1 MKKSFKKLGFVSL
14 AASSVLLGSMNA
26 TDLETYAA
34 LQKPSHVF
42 GNYAKK
48 DSGETH
54 HTTTSTLAPKD
65 SNPSTPQQEQQQAKS
80 TATSDS
86 QEAKTLETTAN
97 TDQTTA
103 TTDKAYTTSTDSSV
117 KSVAENVESDNTTV
131 QGDEK
136 TLEKAVDQVQAD
148 ATSKDFNETTFTT
161 DQKAEQ
167 AAEQNLQKAENK
179 LKTDEGALD
188 SALQQQQAKS
198 TATSDSQEA
207 KTLETTANTDQ
218 TTATT
223 DKAYTTSTDSSVK
236 SVAENVESDNT
247 TVQGDEKTLEKA
259 VDQVQAD
266 ATSKDFNETTFT
278 TDQKAE
284 QAAEQNLQK
293 AENKLKTDEGALDSA
308 LQQQQAKNTLIK
320 DTATVK
326 GFNSVSVSAMDTTLS
341 GVKTMYQQTET
352 ISTLLSGNSGLGS
365 VISNAQGLSS
375 AFSAL
380 ESAQN
385 TLKGYLDSSSA
396 TIGQLTNGSNA
407 VVGALDQ
414 AIAQVDTAL
423 ADLAANVADTPKTQA
438 ATLVTADNSTT
449 NSTTTD
455 AINFLSALKNNLTAQ
470 KDAFMNVHKNIQT
483 AVAQAQATYKPSV
496 MNTNNYGQMYGVD
509 AMAGYKWFFGK
520 TKRFGFR
527 TYGYYSYNHANLS
540 FVGSQLGIME
550 GASQVNNFTYGVG
563 FDALYNFY
571 ESKEGYNTAG
581 LFMGFGLGG
590 DSFIVQ
596 GESYLK
602 SQMNICNNT
611 AGCSAS
617 MNTSYFQMPVEF
629 GFRSNFSKHSGIEVG
644 FKLPLFTN
652 QFYKERSVDE
662 SVDVFYKRNFSIYF
676 NYMINF

>member
-14 AASSVLLGSMNA
+14 ATSSVLLGSMNA

-42 GNYAKK
+42 GNYAAKK
-48 DSGETH
+48 DGNKSPALEAGGSGKGGNLGSQ
-54 HTTTSTLAPKD
+54 TS
-65 SNPSTPQQEQQQAKS
+65 
-80 TATSDS
+80 
-86 QEAKTLETTAN
+86 
-97 TDQTTA
+97 
-103 TTDKAYTTSTDSSV
+103 
-117 KSVAENVESDNTTV
+117 
-131 QGDEK
+131 
-136 TLEKAVDQVQAD
+136 
-148 ATSKDFNETTFTT
+148 
-161 DQKAEQ
+161 
-167 AAEQNLQKAENK
+167 
-179 LKTDEGALD
+179 
-188 SALQQQQAKS
+188 QQQQAQN
-198 TATSDSQEA
+198 TASSGTPNPETPPAKEGPSSSGSSGTPSSSGSSVASQLV
-207 KTLETTANTDQ
+207 KD
-218 TTATT
+218 ATT
-223 DKAYTTSTDSSVK
+223 VNS
-236 SVAENVESDNT
+236 
-247 TVQGDEKTLEKA
+247 
-259 VDQVQAD
+259 
-266 ATSKDFNETTFT
+266 
-278 TDQKAE
+278 
-284 QAAEQNLQK
+284 
-293 AENKLKTDEGALDSA
+293 LK
-308 LQQQQAKNTLIK
+308 
-320 DTATVK
+320 
-326 GFNSVSVSAMDTTLS
+326 SVSVSGMNTTLS
-341 GVKTMYQQTET
+341 GVETMSKQTAT
-352 ISTLLSGNSGLGS
+352 ISALLNSSTDLSS

-375 AFSAL
+375 AFGTL

-407 VVGALDQ
+407 VVGTLDK
-414 AIAQVDTAL
+414 ATNQVDMAL
-423 ADLAANVADTPKTQA
+423 ADLVTTDTQKTQA
-438 ATLVTADNSTT
+438 VTLATTGSST

-455 AINFLSALKNNLTAQ
+455 AINFLNALKTNLMAQ

-483 AVAQAQATYKPSV
+483 AVAQDQATYTPSV

-509 AMAGYKWFFGK
+509 AMAWYKWFFGK

-540 FVGSQLGIME
+540 FVGSKLGIME

-571 ESKEGYNTAG
+571 ESKEGYYNTAG
-581 LFMGFGLGG
+581 LFLGFGLGG

-602 SQMNICNNT
+602 SQMRICNNT

-652 QFYKERSVDE
+652 QFYKERGVDG

>member
-48 DSGETH
+48 DSDDKG
-54 HTTTSTLAPKD
+54 KD
-65 SNPSTPQQEQQQAKS
+65 SKLSSDSPTQQQAQKAAQT
-80 TATSDS
+80 TAQSDS
-86 QEAKTLETTAN
+86 QEVATLENTA
-97 TDQTTA
+97 
-103 TTDKAYTTSTDSSV
+103 STDSTTASSDEAYT
-117 KSVAENVESDNTTV
+117 KS
-131 QGDEK
+131 
-136 TLEKAVDQVQAD
+136 AD
-148 ATSKDFNETTFTT
+148 ATVAGAAQSVEKDNTAVQSAET
-161 DQKAEQ
+161 
-167 AAEQNLQKAENK
+167 NLQKAENQLTNDQNALETA
-179 LKTDEGALD
+179 LKDQTPSTPPTKKDETSGSGDKDQHTASGTPD
-188 SALQQQQAKS
+188 SS
-198 TATSDSQEA
+198 TPPTKETPPATSGGTPSA
-207 KTLETTANTDQ
+207 
-218 TTATT
+218 
-223 DKAYTTSTDSSVK
+223 SGSSVA
-236 SVAENVESDNT
+236 SQLT
-247 TVQGDEKTLEKA
+247 
-259 VDQVQAD
+259 
-266 ATSKDFNETTFT
+266 
-278 TDQKAE
+278 
-284 QAAEQNLQK
+284 
-293 AENKLKTDEGALDSA
+293 
-308 LQQQQAKNTLIK
+308 K
-320 DTATVK
+320 DTTMVNNLK
-326 GFNSVSVSAMDTTLS
+326 SVSVSAMNTTLS
-341 GVKTMYQQTET
+341 GVTQLSQQTAT
-352 ISTLLSGNSGLGS
+352 ISNLLSGNSNLGS

-407 VVGALDQ
+407 VVGALNK
-414 AIAQVDTAL
+414 AINQVDMAL
-423 ADLAANVADTPKTQA
+423 ADLATADTQKTQA
-438 ATLVTADNSTT
+438 VALATASTT
-449 NSTTTD
+449 TTTD
-455 AINFLSALKNNLTAQ
+455 AINFLNALKANLMAQ
-470 KDAFMNVHKNIQT
+470 KDAFMSVHKNIQT
-483 AVAQAQATYKPSV
+483 AVAQAQATYTPSV
-496 MNTNNYGQMYGVD
+496 VNTNNYGQMYGVD

-527 TYGYYSYNHANLS
+527 SYGYYSYNHANLS

-581 LFMGFGLGG
+581 LFVGFGLGG

-602 SQMNICNNT
+602 SQMRICNDT

-644 FKLPLFTN
+644 LKLPLFTN
-652 QFYKERSVDE
+652 QFYKERGVDE

>member
-1 MKKSFKKLGFVSL
+1 MKKSFKKLGFFSL
-14 AASSVLLGSMNA
+14 ATSSVLLGSMNA

-42 GNYAKK
+42 SNYAEK
-48 DSGETH
+48 DSGSGGTTH
-54 HTTTSTLAPKD
+54 TASSGTPT
-65 SNPSTPQQEQQQAKS
+65 PSTPPTKEEPKH
-80 TATSDS
+80 TASAPTPSASGVAS
-86 QEAKTLETTAN
+86 QL
-97 TDQTTA
+97 
-103 TTDKAYTTSTDSSV
+103 V
-117 KSVAENVESDNTTV
+117 KDTTTV
-131 QGDEK
+131 
-136 TLEKAVDQVQAD
+136 
-148 ATSKDFNETTFTT
+148 N
-161 DQKAEQ
+161 
-167 AAEQNLQKAENK
+167 NLK
-179 LKTDEGALD
+179 
-188 SALQQQQAKS
+188 
-198 TATSDSQEA
+198 
-207 KTLETTANTDQ
+207 
-218 TTATT
+218 
-223 DKAYTTSTDSSVK
+223 
-236 SVAENVESDNT
+236 
-247 TVQGDEKTLEKA
+247 
-259 VDQVQAD
+259 
-266 ATSKDFNETTFT
+266 
-278 TDQKAE
+278 
-284 QAAEQNLQK
+284 
-293 AENKLKTDEGALDSA
+293 
-308 LQQQQAKNTLIK
+308 
-320 DTATVK
+320 
-326 GFNSVSVSAMDTTLS
+326 SVSVSSMNTTLS
-341 GVKTMYQQTET
+341 GVETMSQQSAT
-352 ISTLLSGNSGLGS
+352 IGNLLNSSTDLSS
-365 VISNAQGLSS
+365 VIPNAQGLSS

-407 VVGALDQ
+407 VVGALDK
-414 AIAQVDTAL
+414 AINQVDMAL
-423 ADLAANVADTPKTQA
+423 SDLATADTQKTQA
-438 ATLVTADNSTT
+438 VTLAATGSSAT
-449 NSTTTD
+449 NSATTD

-483 AVAQAQATYKPSV
+483 AVAQAQATYTPSV
-496 MNTNNYGQMYGVD
+496 INTNNYGQMYGVD

-520 TKRFGFR
+520 TKRFGLR

-581 LFMGFGLGG
+581 LFVGFGLGG

-602 SQMNICNNT
+602 SQMQICNNT

-652 QFYKERSVDE
+652 QFYKERGVDG

>member
-14 AASSVLLGSMNA
+14 AASGVLLGSMNA

-42 GNYAKK
+42 GNYAEKDK
-48 DSGETH
+48 DSKL
-54 HTTTSTLAPKD
+54 TSD
-65 SNPSTPQQEQQQAKS
+65 SPTQQQAQTQAQN
-80 TATSDS
+80 TASSDKT
-86 QEAKTLETTAN
+86 EATTLEN
-97 TDQTTA
+97 TA
-103 TTDKAYTTSTDSSV
+103 TTDNTTAAADKAYESSTYDSTVSGAAQKV
-117 KSVAENVESDNTTV
+117 ETDNIAVQTAEQALKSAVE
-131 QGDEK
+131 K
-136 TLEKAVDQVQAD
+136 VQAD
-148 ATSKDFNETTFTT
+148 ANATDFNETTFKT
-161 DQKAEQ
+161 DQ
-167 AAEQNLQKAENK
+167 AAEQTAEK
-179 LKTDEGALD
+179 
-188 SALQQQQAKS
+188 ALQQAESK
-198 TATSDSQEA
+198 
-207 KTLETTANTDQ
+207 LNTDQ
-218 TTATT
+218 QTLNTALQDQTKT
-223 DKAYTTSTDSSVK
+223 PTPSTPPTKKDDTSGSGSNKDQHTASSGTPAPSTPPAKKDETSGTPSASGSSVA
-236 SVAENVESDNT
+236 SQLT
-247 TVQGDEKTLEKA
+247 
-259 VDQVQAD
+259 
-266 ATSKDFNETTFT
+266 
-278 TDQKAE
+278 
-284 QAAEQNLQK
+284 
-293 AENKLKTDEGALDSA
+293 
-308 LQQQQAKNTLIK
+308 K
-320 DTATVK
+320 DTTMVNNLK
-326 GFNSVSVSAMDTTLS
+326 SVSVSAMNTTLS
-341 GVKTMYQQTET
+341 GVTQLSQQTAA
-352 ISTLLSGNSGLGS
+352 ISNLLSGNPNLGS

-407 VVGALDQ
+407 VVGALDK
-414 AIAQVDTAL
+414 AINQVDMAL
-423 ADLAANVADTPKTQA
+423 ADLSAADTQKTQA
-438 ATLVTADNSTT
+438 VALVAASDSAT
-449 NSTTTD
+449 TTTD
-455 AINFLSALKNNLTAQ
+455 AINFLNALKTNLMAQ
-470 KDAFMNVHKNIQT
+470 KDAFMSVHKNIQT
-483 AVAQAQATYKPSV
+483 AVAQAQATYTPSV
-496 MNTNNYGQMYGVD
+496 INTNNYGQMYGVD

-527 TYGYYSYNHANLS
+527 SYGYYSYNHANLS

-581 LFMGFGLGG
+581 LFLGFGLGG

-602 SQMNICNNT
+602 SQMRICNNT

-644 FKLPLFTN
+644 LKLPLFTN
-652 QFYKERSVDE
+652 QFYKERGVDG

>member
-14 AASSVLLGSMNA
+14 AASGVLLGSMNA

-34 LQKPSHVF
+34 LQKSSHVF
-42 GNYAKK
+42 GNYAEKEKGKEKDSKEEAPTGSTSGSGTTHTTKNETPDSSTPPAKK
-48 DSGETH
+48 DDTSGSGSDKDQHTASAPTPSASGVASQLVKD
-54 HTTTSTLAPKD
+54 TTTV
-65 SNPSTPQQEQQQAKS
+65 N
-80 TATSDS
+80 
-86 QEAKTLETTAN
+86 
-97 TDQTTA
+97 
-103 TTDKAYTTSTDSSV
+103 
-117 KSVAENVESDNTTV
+117 
-131 QGDEK
+131 
-136 TLEKAVDQVQAD
+136 
-148 ATSKDFNETTFTT
+148 
-161 DQKAEQ
+161 
-167 AAEQNLQKAENK
+167 NLK
-179 LKTDEGALD
+179 
-188 SALQQQQAKS
+188 
-198 TATSDSQEA
+198 
-207 KTLETTANTDQ
+207 
-218 TTATT
+218 
-223 DKAYTTSTDSSVK
+223 
-236 SVAENVESDNT
+236 
-247 TVQGDEKTLEKA
+247 
-259 VDQVQAD
+259 
-266 ATSKDFNETTFT
+266 
-278 TDQKAE
+278 
-284 QAAEQNLQK
+284 
-293 AENKLKTDEGALDSA
+293 
-308 LQQQQAKNTLIK
+308 
-320 DTATVK
+320 
-326 GFNSVSVSAMDTTLS
+326 SVSVSGMNTTLS
-341 GVKTMYQQTET
+341 GVETMSQQSAT
-352 ISTLLSGNSGLGS
+352 IGNLLNSSTDLSS
-365 VISNAQGLSS
+365 VIPNAQGLSS

-407 VVGALDQ
+407 VVDALDK
-414 AIAQVDTAL
+414 AINQVDMAL
-423 ADLAANVADTPKTQA
+423 ADLSAADTQKTQA
-438 ATLVTADNSTT
+438 VTLATTGSST
-449 NSTTTD
+449 TTTD

-483 AVAQAQATYKPSV
+483 AVAQAQATYTPSV
-496 MNTNNYGQMYGVD
+496 INTNNYGQMYGVD

-527 TYGYYSYNHANLS
+527 SYGYYSYNHANLS

-581 LFMGFGLGG
+581 LFVGFGLGG

-602 SQMNICNNT
+602 SQMQICNNT

-652 QFYKERSVDE
+652 QFYKERGVDG

>member
-48 DSGETH
+48 SNKGSELSSDSLT
-54 HTTTSTLAPKD
+54 
-65 SNPSTPQQEQQQAKS
+65 QQQAQN
-80 TATSDS
+80 TASSDS
-86 QEAKTLETTAN
+86 QEATTPEN
-97 TDQTTA
+97 TASTDNTTA
-103 TTDKAYTTSTDSSV
+103 TTDQTYT
-117 KSVAENVESDNTTV
+117 KSADATVAGAAKKVETDNTAV
-131 QGDEK
+131 QSAEQTLK
-136 TLEKAVDQVQAD
+136 TDVAKVQAD
-148 ATSKDFNETTFTT
+148 ASTKDFDETTFTK
-161 DQKAEQ
+161 DQ
-167 AAEQNLQKAENK
+167 AAEQTAETTLKKAE
-179 LKTDEGALD
+179 KTFGTQ
-188 SALQQQQAKS
+188 SALE
-198 TATSDSQEA
+198 TAL
-207 KTLETTANTDQ
+207 KDQ
-218 TTATT
+218 TPSTPPTKETPPAKKDETSGSGDKDQHTASGTGGT
-223 DKAYTTSTDSSVK
+223 GGEHHTASSGAPAPETPPTPTPSTSGG
-236 SVAENVESDNT
+236 NT
-247 TVQGDEKTLEKA
+247 I
-259 VDQVQAD
+259 
-266 ATSKDFNETTFT
+266 TSQLT
-278 TDQKAE
+278 
-284 QAAEQNLQK
+284 
-293 AENKLKTDEGALDSA
+293 
-308 LQQQQAKNTLIK
+308 K
-320 DTATVK
+320 DTTMVNNLK
-326 GFNSVSVSAMDTTLS
+326 SVSVSAMNTTLS
-341 GVKTMYQQTET
+341 GVTQLSQQTAT
-352 ISTLLSGNSGLGS
+352 ISALLSGNPNLGS
-365 VISNAQGLSS
+365 VIPNAQGLSS

-385 TLKGYLDSSSA
+385 TLKGYLNSSSA

-407 VVGALDQ
+407 VVGALDK
-414 AIAQVDTAL
+414 AINQVDMAL
-423 ADLAANVADTPKTQA
+423 ADLVTADTQKTQA
-438 ATLVTADNSTT
+438 VALVAASGSAT
-449 NSTTTD
+449 TTTD
-455 AINFLSALKNNLTAQ
+455 AINFLNALKTNLMAQ
-470 KDAFMNVHKNIQT
+470 KDAFMSVHKNIQT
-483 AVAQAQATYKPSV
+483 AVAQAQATYTPSV
-496 MNTNNYGQMYGVD
+496 INTNNYGQMYGVD

-527 TYGYYSYNHANLS
+527 SYGYYSYNHANLS
-540 FVGSQLGIME
+540 FVGSQLGIMD

-581 LFMGFGLGG
+581 LFVGFGLGG

-602 SQMNICNNT
+602 SQMHICNNT

-652 QFYKERSVDE
+652 QFYKERGVDG

>member
-14 AASSVLLGSMNA
+14 AASGVLLGSMNA
-26 TDLETYAA
+26 TDLETYAT

-42 GNYAKK
+42 GNYAEKDK
-48 DSGETH
+48 DSKL
-54 HTTTSTLAPKD
+54 TSD
-65 SNPSTPQQEQQQAKS
+65 SPTQQQAQTQAQN
-80 TATSDS
+80 TATNDS
-86 QEAKTLETTAN
+86 QEATTLENTAS
-97 TDQTTA
+97 TDNTTA
-103 TTDKAYTTSTDSSV
+103 TTDETYT
-117 KSVAENVESDNTTV
+117 KSADTTVAGAAQKVETDNTAV
-131 QGDEK
+131 QSAEQTLK
-136 TLEKAVDQVQAD
+136 TDVAKVQAD
-148 ATSKDFNETTFTT
+148 ASAKDFDETTFQA
-161 DQKAEQ
+161 DQ
-167 AAEQNLQKAENK
+167 AAEQTAETNLQKAENQLTK
-179 LKTDEGALD
+179 D
-188 SALQQQQAKS
+188 QN
-198 TATSDSQEA
+198 
-207 KTLETTANTDQ
+207 TLETALKDQ
-218 TTATT
+218 TPSTPTTPPTKEEPKHTASSGTPPAPESPPAKK
-223 DKAYTTSTDSSVK
+223 DETSGTPSASGSSVA
-236 SVAENVESDNT
+236 SQLT
-247 TVQGDEKTLEKA
+247 
-259 VDQVQAD
+259 
-266 ATSKDFNETTFT
+266 
-278 TDQKAE
+278 
-284 QAAEQNLQK
+284 
-293 AENKLKTDEGALDSA
+293 
-308 LQQQQAKNTLIK
+308 K
-320 DTATVK
+320 DTTMVNNLK
-326 GFNSVSVSAMDTTLS
+326 SVSVSAMNTTLS
-341 GVKTMYQQTET
+341 GVETMSQQTAT
-352 ISTLLSGNSGLGS
+352 IGNLLNSSTDLSS
-365 VISNAQGLSS
+365 VIPNAQELNS

-407 VVGALDQ
+407 VVGALDK
-414 AIAQVDTAL
+414 AINQVDMAL
-423 ADLAANVADTPKTQA
+423 ADLSAADTQKTQA
-438 ATLVTADNSTT
+438 VTLATTGSSTT

-455 AINFLSALKNNLTAQ
+455 AINFLNALKTNLMAQ

-483 AVAQAQATYKPSV
+483 AVAQAQATYTPSV
-496 MNTNNYGQMYGVD
+496 INTNNYGQMYGVD

-581 LFMGFGLGG
+581 LFVGFGLGG

-602 SQMNICNNT
+602 SQMHICNNT

-652 QFYKERSVDE
+652 QFYKERGVDG